1 MLAAHRRMS
10 SITGRSASPQGEP
23 PFDARICA
31 DVGSGCRRVR
41 TERGLT
47 LDTVGAALLL
57 SVRQVRALEE
67 ANVTAFHN
75 VRFFVAALRKYAQF
89 AGLDTAPVDR
99 MMPPPRVVPE
109 RMASVVP
116 HFKPDTGGRRGAFM
130 VALSALAVMA
140 ALAVAAGGGYVW
152 WQQASDVPAARAD
165 VPAAAI
171 LRVPAVAPATV
182 VQGSLSAA
190 PQLALPSG
198 SADDAGGPSPPDP
211 AALDV
216 TAPFGAVSA
225 PSATWMFLRYIDNTV
240 IERTLDRGERAV
252 FEKPPVYLAVGSPDV
267 ELMVGS
273 QRVNTAPFIVNGQ
286 LRLRASDF
294 NALAGQADPPTAVPS
309 DAIR

>member
-1 MLAAHRRMS
+1 MS
-10 SITGRSASPQGEP
+10 SITGRSASPQGEL

-31 DVGSGCRRVR
+31 DVGAGCRRVR
-41 TERGLT
+41 SERGLT

-75 VRFFVAALRKYAQF
+75 ARFYVAALRKYAQF

-109 RMASVVP
+109 RMRSVVP
-116 HFKPDTGGRRGAFM
+116 QFKPDTGGRRGAFM

-152 WQQASDVPAARAD
+152 WQQASDVPAGAE
-165 VPAAAI
+165 VAAAATA
-171 LRVPAVAPATV
+171 RVPAVAPAAV
-182 VQGSLSAA
+182 IQGGLSAA
-190 PQLALPSG
+190 LQPPPPSG
-198 SADDAGGPSPPDP
+198 SADNTGSPSSPDP

-216 TAPFGAVSA
+216 TAPFGAVSV

-240 IERTLDRGERAV
+240 IERTLDAGERAV
-252 FEKPPVYLAVGSPDV
+252 FEKPPVYLAVGAPDV

-294 NALAGQADPPTAVPS
+294 NALAGQAEPPTAVPS